1 MTELLQVRRGT
12 IDRMQVRI
20 THLDRLLSLAGEVI
34 ITSANLQEL
43 ERRVRESVTL
53 GQVLRPESLDVV
65 KTSNEASR
73 RVSQDLHDLVM
84 AIRLVEIGETL
95 RLFRRPVRDL
105 ARTLGRDAE
114 LLFEGEETLVDKA
127 LAERLVDPL
136 LHLLRNAVDHGLE
149 APLERARAGK
159 PPQGRVTVTAVDRE
173 HHTEI
178 AVSDDRR
185 GIDAEAV
192 RATAISRGLSVE
204 GASLADILSRPGFS
218 MAAAV
223 TATSGRGV
231 GLDLVRT
238 TVEDFG
244 GTVAVETTPG
254 QGTIF
259 RLTVPKLRAVNIVDA
274 LTMRAGQRLFALPIE
289 HVVSSLAVQAVQVK
303 NALGRGRYFTH
314 RGEPLVLHDLL
325 DLLGEPPAEEKPD
338 PIPVV
343 VVQGKAGRIA
353 LSITEFLGPQKLV
366 NVPLNGTWDRARAIA
381 GTAVFT
387 GGRLGLTLNVD
398 ALASEALGGA
408 VGAVGGGPTGGESG
422 LEAASVPGASQERSG
437 GLGES
442 SGAGAGPRS
451 GARAG
456 AGAGAGAGARGTGVR
471 GTTTATSAGA
481 ALRLQAAD
489 AEELRSELRQNLQ
502 KLQESLLDL
511 ESTPGETEPLH
522 EAFRRLHAAK
532 GDFTM
537 LEAEAA
543 AGMAHHL
550 ETLLDLLRGH
560 RVEMDPRR
568 VDLLLDAAGWLL
580 RAADAPL
587 GAFPEMDERLR
598 DRLVAEAE
606 SGLVGNAADSEA
618 DLLGRTF
625 ALTPT
630 LELQVL
636 CALKRGERTLETFV
650 QFDPGRQPEFLTAY
664 LILRRLGMHGT
675 VLATLPGVE
684 EIEQGHCGTA
694 VKVLWS
700 TARDEEGLAELFEQ
714 LGRYY
719 GLSEA
724 SSVPV
729 TVFRYER

>member
-53 GQVLRPESLDVV
+53 GQVLRPESLEVV

-105 ARTLGRDAE
+105 VRTLGRDAE

-178 AVSDDRR
+178 AVSDDGR

-192 RATAISRGLSVE
+192 RAEALSRGLPVE
-204 GASLADILSRPGFS
+204 GASLADILCRPGFS

-244 GTVAVETTPG
+244 GTVAVETTLG
-254 QGTIF
+254 QETIF

-274 LTMRAGQRLFALPIE
+274 LTMRAGHRLFALPIE
-289 HVVSSLAVQAVQVK
+289 HVVSSLAVNAAQVK

-398 ALASEALGGA
+398 ALASEALGDGGA
-408 VGAVGGGPTGGESG
+408 VGSGPTGGESG
-422 LEAASVPGASQERSG
+422 LGTASVSGARRERSG
-437 GLGES
+437 GQGES
-442 SGAGAGPRS
+442 SGAGAGPK
-451 GARAG
+451 
-456 AGAGAGAGARGTGVR
+456 AGAGAGARAAGVSEA
-471 GTTTATSAGA
+471 TAAASAGA
-481 ALRLQAAD
+481 TLHLQAAD
-489 AEELRSELRQNLQ
+489 AEELRSELRQSLQ

-511 ESTPGETEPLH
+511 ESNPGEIEPLH

-543 AGMAHHL
+543 AGTAHHL
-550 ETLLDLLRGH
+550 ETLLDLLRAH
-560 RVEMDPRR
+560 RVELDPRR

-587 GAFPEMDERLR
+587 GAFPEVDERLR

-606 SGLVGNAADSEA
+606 SGLAGHAADGEA

-675 VLATLPGVE
+675 ILATLPGVE

-714 LGRYY
+714 LGRFY
-719 GLSEA
+719 GMSEA

-729 TVFRYER
+729 TVFQYER

>member
-43 ERRVRESVTL
+43 ERRVRESVTM
-53 GQVLRPESLDVV
+53 GQALRPESLEVV
-65 KTSNEASR
+65 KISNEASR

-105 ARTLGRDAE
+105 ARTLGRDVE

-149 APLERARAGK
+149 SPLERARAGK
-159 PPQGRVTVTAVDRE
+159 HPQGKVTVSAVDRE

-178 AVSDDRR
+178 AVSDDGR
-185 GIDAEAV
+185 GFDVDAV
-192 RATAISRGLSVE
+192 RAEATARGLSVE
-204 GASLADILSRPGFS
+204 GASVVDILCRPGFS
-218 MAAAV
+218 MASAV

-244 GTVAVETTPG
+244 GAVAVETTPG
-254 QGTIF
+254 QGSVF

-274 LTMRAGQRLFALPIE
+274 LTMRAGHRLFALPIE
-289 HVVSSLAVQAVQVK
+289 HVVSSLAVQATQVK
-303 NALGRGRYFTH
+303 HALGRGRYFTH

-325 DLLGEPPAEEKPD
+325 DLLGEPPAEETPD

-343 VVQGKAGRIA
+343 VIQGKAGRIA

-366 NVPLNGTWDRARAIA
+366 NVPLTGSWDRAHAVA

-398 ALASEALGGA
+398 ALASEALGVAGGVLGDASTGA
-408 VGAVGGGPTGGESG
+408 ESG
-422 LEAASVPGASQERSG
+422 IGNASAAGARQDRP
-437 GLGES
+437 
-442 SGAGAGPRS
+442 AGPRASSAVGVGIRTGAGGGS
-451 GARAG
+451 GAA
-456 AGAGAGAGARGTGVR
+456 AAA
-471 GTTTATSAGA
+471 SAGA
-481 ALRLQAAD
+481 SMRLQAAD

-511 ESTPGETEPLH
+511 ESAPGETEPLH

-543 AGMAHHL
+543 ALTAHHL
-550 ETLLDLLRGH
+550 ETLLDLLRSH
-560 RVEMDPRR
+560 RVEMEPRR
-568 VDLLLDAAGWLL
+568 VDLLLDATGWLL
-580 RAADAPL
+580 RAAEAPL

-606 SGLVGNAADSEA
+606 SGLAGHAADSEA

-636 CALKRGERTLETFV
+636 CALKRGERTLETLV
-650 QFDPGRQPEFLTAY
+650 QFDSGRQPEFLTAY

-675 VLATLPGVE
+675 VLATLPGME
-684 EIEQGHCGTA
+684 EIEQGHCSTA

-700 TARDEEGLAELFEQ
+700 TARDEDGLAELFEQ
-714 LGRYY
+714 LGRFY

>member
-20 THLDRLLSLAGEVI
+20 SHLDRLLSLAGEVI

-43 ERRVRESVTL
+43 ERRVRESVSR
-53 GQVLRPESLDVV
+53 GQALRPESLEVV

-105 ARTLGRDAE
+105 ARNLGRDVE

-159 PPQGRVTVTAVDRE
+159 TPQGRVTVTAVDRE

-178 AVSDDRR
+178 AVSDDGR
-185 GIDAEAV
+185 GIDSAAV
-192 RATAISRGLSVE
+192 RAEAFARGLSVE
-204 GASLADILSRPGFS
+204 GASLADILCRPGFS

-274 LTMRAGQRLFALPIE
+274 LTMRAGHRLFALPIE
-289 HVVSSLAVQAVQVK
+289 HVVFSLAVNATQVK

-314 RGEPLVLHDLL
+314 RGEALVLHDLL
-325 DLLGEPPAEEKPD
+325 DLLGEQPADERPD
-338 PIPVV
+338 PVPVV

-366 NVPLNGTWDRARAIA
+366 NVPLNGSWDRARAVA
-381 GTAVFT
+381 GTAIFT

-398 ALASEALGGA
+398 ALALEALGG
-408 VGAVGGGPTGGESG
+408 GAGTPGGGLAEAESG
-422 LEAASVPGASQERSG
+422 VEFAPVPGTKQAPPGGRGER
-437 GLGES
+437 
-442 SGAGAGPRS
+442 A
-451 GARAG
+451 
-456 AGAGAGAGARGTGVR
+456 GTGVGAGG
-471 GTTTATSAGA
+471 GTGAPAAASAGA
-481 ALRLQAAD
+481 ALRLEAAD

-511 ESTPGETEPLH
+511 ESAPGEVEPLH

-532 GDFTM
+532 GNFTM

-550 ETLLDLLRGH
+550 ETLLDLLRAH
-560 RVEMDPRR
+560 RVELEPRR

-587 GAFPEMDERLR
+587 GAFPEGDDGLR

-606 SGLVGNAADSEA
+606 SGLSGHAADSET
-618 DLLGRTF
+618 DLLGRNF

-636 CALKRGERTLETFV
+636 CAVKRGERTLETFV
-650 QFDPGRQPEFLTAY
+650 RFDPGRQPEFLTAY

-684 EIEQGHCGTA
+684 EIEQGLCGTA

-700 TARDEEGLAELFEQ
+700 TARDEEGLADLFEQ
-714 LGRYY
+714 LGRFY

-729 TVFRYER
+729 TVFRYEK

>member
-1 MTELLQVRRGT
+1 MTELLQVQRGT

-43 ERRVRESVTL
+43 ERRVRESVSR
-53 GQVLRPESLDVV
+53 GQALRPESLEVV

-105 ARTLGRDAE
+105 ARNLGREVE

-149 APLERARAGK
+149 TPLERARVGK
-159 PPQGRVTVTAVDRE
+159 PPQGRVTLTAFDRE

-178 AVSDDRR
+178 AVSDDGR
-185 GIDAEAV
+185 GVDLEAV
-192 RATAISRGLSVE
+192 RAEALTRGLPVE
-204 GASLADILSRPGFS
+204 GASLADILCRPGFS

-244 GTVAVETTPG
+244 GTVAVETTSG
-254 QGTIF
+254 QGTTF

-274 LTMRAGQRLFALPIE
+274 LTMRAGHRLFALPIE
-289 HVVSSLAVQAVQVK
+289 NVVASLAVDTRQVK

-314 RGEPLVLHDLL
+314 RGEALVLHDLL
-325 DLLGEPPAEEKPD
+325 DLLGEPAAEEKPD

-343 VVQGKAGRIA
+343 VIQGKAGRIA
-353 LSITEFLGPQKLV
+353 VAITEFLGPQKLV
-366 NVPLNGTWDRARAIA
+366 NVPLTGDWDRARAVA

-398 ALASEALGGA
+398 ALTGEALGRTEGA
-408 VGAVGGGPTGGESG
+408 SAEALVRTGMG
-422 LEAASVPGASQERSG
+422 PGASP
-437 GLGES
+437 L
-442 SGAGAGPRS
+442 AGDKPVRP
-451 GARAG
+451 
-456 AGAGAGAGARGTGVR
+456 GARGETPGV
-471 GTTTATSAGA
+471 AGA
-481 ALRLQAAD
+481 PRATAEIASGASLRLEAAD

-511 ESTPGETEPLH
+511 EASPGEAEPLH

-532 GDFTM
+532 GNFTM
-537 LEAEAA
+537 LEAEPAVA
-543 AGMAHHL
+543 MAHHL

-560 RVEMDPRR
+560 RVELEPQR
-568 VDLLLDAAGWLL
+568 VDLLLDAAGWLM
-580 RAADAPL
+580 RAAEAPL
-587 GAFPEMDERLR
+587 GAFPEVDERLR
-598 DRLVAEAE
+598 DRLVGEAE
-606 SGLVGNAADSEA
+606 TGLSGHTADSEA
-618 DLLGRTF
+618 DLLGRKF

-650 QFDPGRQPEFLTAY
+650 RFDPGRQPEFLNAY

-684 EIEQGHCGTA
+684 EIEQGLCGTA

-700 TARDEEGLAELFEQ
+700 TARDEEALAELFEQ
-714 LGRYY
+714 LGRHY

>member
-53 GQVLRPESLDVV
+53 GQALRPESLEVV

-105 ARTLGRDAE
+105 ARTLGRDVE

-127 LAERLVDPL
+127 LAERLVDPM

-149 APLERARAGK
+149 SPLERARAGK
-159 PPQGRVTVTAVDRE
+159 PPQGKVTVTAIDRE

-178 AVSDDRR
+178 AVSDDGR
-185 GIDAEAV
+185 GFDADAV
-192 RATAISRGLSVE
+192 RAEALARGLSVD
-204 GASLADILSRPGFS
+204 GASVADILCRPGFS

-274 LTMRAGQRLFALPIE
+274 LTMRAGHRLFALPIE
-289 HVVSSLAVQAVQVK
+289 HVVASLAVNAAQVK

-366 NVPLNGTWDRARAIA
+366 NVPLNGTWDRARAVA

-398 ALASEALGGA
+398 ALASEALDGA
-408 VGAVGGGPTGGESG
+408 ASALGGGPAGGESG
-422 LEAASVPGASQERSG
+422 SETASVPGARQERSG

-442 SGAGAGPRS
+442 SGAGAGPRADAGAS
-451 GARAG
+451 AGARA
-456 AGAGAGAGARGTGVR
+456 TGVS
-471 GTTTATSAGA
+471 GTTAATSAGA

-550 ETLLDLLRGH
+550 ETLLDLLRSH
-560 RVEMDPRR
+560 RVETEPRR
-568 VDLLLDAAGWLL
+568 VDLLLDATGWLL
-580 RAADAPL
+580 RAAEAPL
-587 GAFPEMDERLR
+587 GAFPEVDERLR

-606 SGLVGNAADSEA
+606 SGLAGNAADSEA

-630 LELQVL
+630 LELQVI

-700 TARDEEGLAELFEQ
+700 TARDEEGLGELFEQ